1 MKKYLFLGLIISS
14 SIILSSCATL
24 PPKPAVYPPKEISP
38 KLPQYILRQDVVH
51 LVAPG
56 ETLWRI
62 SKMYDVPIQDII
74 RANNLGKEEVLKKGQ
89 NLLIP
94 HAAPVVP
101 VIPIYPSKKWKNI
114 IIHHSATDEG
124 SSLYFD
130 KYHQDKGWDGIGYQ
144 FVINNGT
151 GGKQDGQIE
160 VSPRWIKQ
168 EDGSHCNASG
178 MNRIA
183 IGICLVG
190 NFNNEE
196 PSKKQFE
203 EIVYLTNLLRKNY
216 RIPLSRILGHSQVYG
231 AKTDC
236 PGRRFPWQ
244 EFRKRFVIGR

>member
-1 MKKYLFLGLIISS
+1 
-14 SIILSSCATL
+14 
-24 PPKPAVYPPKEISP
+24 
-38 KLPQYILRQDVVH
+38 
-51 LVAPG
+51 
-56 ETLWRI
+56 
-62 SKMYDVPIQDII
+62 MYDVPIQDIM

-89 NLLIP
+89 DILIP
-94 HAAPVVP
+94 RAAPVVP
-101 VIPIYPSKKWKNI
+101 VIPIYPSKKWKYI

-130 KYHQDKGWDGIGYQ
+130 KYHQDKGWEGIGYH

-151 GGKQDGQIE
+151 GGKQDGQVE

-168 EDGSHCNASG
+168 EDGRHCKAGG

-190 NFNNEE
+190 NFNSEG

-203 EIVYLTNLLRKNY
+203 ELVYLVNLLRRNY

-236 PGRRFPWQ
+236 PGRRFLWQ
-244 EFRKRFVIGR
+244 EFRKRLVMRI